1 MNALEMSDQKTT
13 TYRSLRDDEVR
24 QLVAQSCTAENW
36 HDVQVAEPFL
46 VDRVRAADFA
56 GKVLVGPLAGDIQ
69 RAWTPKKPCGIYH
82 ARVHDCVIGSGVRI
96 ANVAGHLSGYQIGD
110 GALIENVGVM
120 ETRRGA
126 RFGNGVEVAALNE
139 AGGREVPLFNGL
151 SSQFAYLVAVHR
163 YRATLVKR
171 LQEIAKREAEA
182 AARDYGTIG
191 EVATIVGVPK
201 IINVNVGAAA
211 TIDSAQALA
220 NGTVLSARDAPAVIG
235 DGVIA
240 KDFIVAEGAHVT
252 NGAILNHSFVGQG
265 ARVGNQFSAENCLFF
280 ANCEGF
286 HGEAVSA
293 FCGPYTVTHHKSTL
307 LIGGMFSF
315 YNAGSGTNQSNHRYK
330 LGPTHEGKLERGCKT
345 GSFAYMM
352 WPCRVGPFSVV
363 LGKHTRSFDTADL
376 PFSHLEADEAGRCEL
391 IPGHYIAT
399 VGTLRDGAKWPKR
412 DRRSGAVLRDVLC
425 FDVFSP
431 LTVGRMLRGAEM
443 LSKLQ
448 EQVDRSTASV
458 NVNGVEIKR
467 VLLRMGAKRY
477 TAAVERSLL
486 EQIFQRLE
494 RQLTSGTKRLADVL
508 DADTKAVFTQDWLDV
523 GGQLMPQDRFEKVC
537 GAIELG
543 EIDTAVKLHHSFS
556 EIRAMYEAD
565 VWAWSRQ
572 QIKKSLNM
580 DPDSITP
587 EVACDLVARYVE
599 QQQKFLRLV
608 LVDAEREYDEASRM
622 GFGMDGDAKARDQDF
637 TAVRGRL
644 EDNSFVQQL
653 HADIAALDKRGAA
666 VRERLAAIKQ
676 QQSIH

>member
-1 MNALEMSDQKTT
+1 MTENKTKKNH
-13 TYRSLRDDEVR
+13 RPLREDEIE
-24 QLVAQSCTAENW
+24 QLKAQSCSASDW
-36 HDVQVAEPFL
+36 SSVQVTEPFL
-46 VDRVRAADFA
+46 ADRVRAADFT
-56 GKVLVGPLAGDIQ
+56 GQIRLGSLAGEIQ
-69 RAWTPKKPCGIYH
+69 QSETLKKPCGIYN
-82 ARVHDCVIGSGVRI
+82 ARVHNCVIGDGVRV
-96 ANVAGHLSGYQIGD
+96 ANVAGHLSDYHIGN
-110 GALIENVGVM
+110 GALVENIGVM
-120 ETRRGA
+120 ETSSGA

-139 AGGREVPLFNGL
+139 AGGREVPLFNDL
-151 SSQFAYLVAVHR
+151 SSQFAYLVGVQR
-163 YRATLVKR
+163 YRTTLVKR
-171 LQEIAKREAEA
+171 LQEIAKREADA
-182 AARDYGTIG
+182 AARDHGTVG
-191 EVATIVGVPK
+191 DGATVVGVPK
-201 IINVNVGAAA
+201 IVNVYIGPAAS
-211 TIDSAQALA
+211 IDSAQALI
-220 NGTVLSARDAPAVIG
+220 NGTVHSSTDAPAVIG

-240 KDFIVAEGAHVT
+240 TDFIVAEGAHVT
-252 NGAILNHSFVGQG
+252 NGAILKHSFVGQG
-265 ARVGNQFSAENCLFF
+265 SRVGNQFSAENCLLF

-412 DRRSGAVLRDVLC
+412 DRRAGTVLRDILC
-425 FDVFSP
+425 FEVFSP
-431 LTVGRMLRGAEM
+431 LTVGRMVRGAES

-448 EQVDRSTASV
+448 ELVDRSMASV
-458 NVNGVEIKR
+458 NVNGAEIKR

-477 TAAVERSLL
+477 TAAVERYLL
-486 EQIFQRLE
+486 EQVFLRLE
-494 RQLTSGTKRLADVL
+494 TRLATGANRLAEVL
-508 DADTKAVFTQDWLDV
+508 AADAKSVFSQEWVDL
-523 GGQLMPQDRFEKVC
+523 GGQLMPQERFEVLC
-537 GAIELG
+537 RAIESG
-543 EIDTAVKLHHSFS
+543 EIGSAAKLQGSLVD
-556 EIRAMYEAD
+556 IRAAYDDD

-572 QIKKSLNM
+572 QIKKSL
-580 DPDSITP
+580 DLDLDSITP
-587 EVACDLVARYVE
+587 DQARDLAARYVE

-608 LVDAEREYDEASRM
+608 LVDAEREYDEASRI
-622 GFGMDGDAKARDQDF
+622 GFGMDGDATARDQDF

-666 VRERLAAIKQ
+666 VRERLAAI
-676 QQSIH
+676 S